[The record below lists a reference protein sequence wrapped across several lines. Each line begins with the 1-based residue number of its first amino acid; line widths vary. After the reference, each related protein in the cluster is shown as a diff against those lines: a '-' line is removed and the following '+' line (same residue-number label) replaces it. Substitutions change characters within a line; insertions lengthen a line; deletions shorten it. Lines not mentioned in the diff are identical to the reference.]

1 MLKINGMLYLAKISS
16 GALSCFQQGLTFVL
30 IIIIVSLSTLG
41 EGHIWSRASES
52 HSDLTVHPLLK
63 SQFNP

>member
-41 EGHIWSRASES
+41 KGHIWSITFRFDGSSTSEIP
-52 HSDLTVHPLLK
+52 V
-63 SQFNP
+63 